1 MDLGEKGST
10 PMNALRWICSS
21 SLGTARVTLVHQ
33 SRTRPHRL
41 CCRREEELSGTE
53 VGSGTEAQLPS
64 ALDMVEFSSLKTKP
78 GLVSPESQKAR
89 PAQLSYVVRPSL
101 IAELLRRIAGARHR

>member
-33 SRTRPHRL
+33 SRTRPHRQ
-41 CCRREEELSGTE
+41 CRRRAEGLSGTDL
-53 VGSGTEAQLPS
+53 GSEAQLPS
-64 ALDMVEFSSLKTKP
+64 ALDMVEFSWLKTRP
-78 GLVSPESQKAR
+78 G
-89 PAQLSYVVRPSL
+89 
-101 IAELLRRIAGARHR
+101 